1 MGWLHGIRLRWRG
14 FLRRRRLERD
24 LEDELQFHLEMKA
37 QRNREDGASPEEAM
51 NAARR
56 QFGNPF
62 RWKEIMRDIWSLR
75 LLENLIQDLRYGGRS
90 LLKAPGFAAAAILV
104 LALGIGSV
112 TAIFSLLNAVI
123 LRSLPFQ
130 SPERLVLLWG
140 NVQRQEVERRGN
152 SYPDYLDWKAQS
164 TSFEGMAAYDG
175 TSFNLTGVTEPERFA
190 GEWVSAGYFELLGV
204 APIAGR
210 TIASGDDASGGQ
222 NEVVLLSERLWQRRF
237 GSDPGIL
244 GKQLQF
250 NERQFTVI
258 GILPS
263 WFRGLSDAADVW
275 APFTASA
282 SAQALAQ
289 RGSRGFPA
297 VAKLKQGVTILHAQA
312 ELDGISKR
320 LEQAYPGTNA
330 KRAVEV
336 APLTSEMVGV
346 LRTPLFVL
354 LGAVGFVLLI
364 ACVNVANLLLARSE
378 ARRQEI
384 AIRMALGA
392 GRGRIFRQLVTES
405 MLLSLTGAVAGL
417 LLASWS
423 VRILSDVS
431 PITLPTFIKP
441 APDWRVAAFAAGVSI
456 LVGIFVVLIPAY
468 QAGSQNPYEGLKES
482 GARSG
487 DGAARR
493 RFRGA
498 LVIAE
503 VALALTLLV
512 GAGLL
517 MRSFQNL
524 SAVHP
529 GFDPNGVLTLYAAL
543 PRGQVAPSPSP
554 SPSSTPASA
563 APDQKAVVTGRQLLE
578 RLRALP
584 GVVSASVSSDIPLGS
599 NSSAIFYSAE
609 GQPITDAQS
618 IPRTYVHRITP
629 EFFTTIGAQLQSGR
643 SFNETEMEGR
653 ANVVV
658 VTDNLTRRFWP
669 GQDPIGKRIKAG
681 GPSSN
686 NPWWTIIGV
695 LREMKY
701 RGLPENPTADPDVFL
716 PLSDNQRQV
725 AILIR
730 SSRDPSGL
738 AAAARAVTQEF
749 DPSITI
755 FEVATLP
762 ERVGR
767 AIEQSRFVGW
777 MMTVFAGLAL
787 TLAAVGLYGVMA
799 YTVRRQT
806 RDIGVRIAL
815 GASRGEVV
823 RMVVRNGMVLVS
835 VGIAIGLF
843 AAFALTRLLHTLLF
857 DVSALDPLTFLV
869 VAAVLGVVALVACY
883 LPARRASRID
893 PVTALRYE

>member
-1 MGWLHGIRLRWRG
+1 MGWLHGICYRWRG
-14 FLRRRRLERD
+14 FLRRRRLERS

-37 QRNREDGASPEEAM
+37 LRNREAGMSPEEAM
-51 NAARR
+51 NAAQR
-56 QFGNPF
+56 QFGNTV
-62 RWKEIMRDIWSLR
+62 RWKETMRDMWSLR
-75 LLENLIQDLRYGGRS
+75 LLESLLQDLHYARRS
-90 LLKAPGFAAAAILV
+90 LLKSPGFAAAAILV

-112 TAIFSLLNAVI
+112 TAIFSLLNAVV
-123 LRSLPFQ
+123 LHSLPFQ
-130 SPERLVLLWG
+130 NPERLVLLWG
-140 NVQRQEVERRGN
+140 NVQRQKIERRGN

-164 TSFEGMAAYDG
+164 TSFEGMAAYSD
-175 TSFNLTGVTEPERFA
+175 TSFNLTGVPESERFA

-210 TIASGDDASGGQ
+210 TIATSDDAIGGS
-222 NEVVLLSERLWQRRF
+222 NTVVLLSEGLWQRRF

-250 NERQFTVI
+250 NGGLFTVI
-258 GILPS
+258 GITPA
-263 WFRGLSDAADVW
+263 WFRGLNDNAEVW

-282 SAQALAQ
+282 SATGLAQ

-297 VAKLKQGVTILHAQA
+297 VAKLRQGVLLQQAQA

-320 LEQAYPGTNA
+320 LEQSYPGTNA

-336 APLTSEMVGV
+336 APLKNELVGE

-364 ACVNVANLLLARSE
+364 ACANVSNLLLARSE

-384 AIRMALGA
+384 AIRIALGA

-405 MLLSLTGAVAGL
+405 IALSLTGAASGL
-417 LLASWS
+417 LLASWF
-423 VRILSDVS
+423 VRILSDAS
-431 PITLPTFIKP
+431 PITMPTFIKP
-441 APDWRVAAFAAGVSI
+441 APDWKVAAFAAGVSI
-456 LVGIFVVLIPAY
+456 LVGVFVVLVPAY
-468 QAGSQNPYEGLKES
+468 QAGHQSPCEGLKDS

-487 DGAARR
+487 DGLARR

-503 VALALTLLV
+503 VALALPLLV

-529 GFDPNGVLTLYAAL
+529 GFDPNGVLTLSAAL
-543 PRGQVAPSPSP
+543 PGGPVAPAQPQA
-554 SPSSTPASA
+554 TPT
-563 APDQKAVVTGRQLLE
+563 PNQRAVVTGRQLLE

-584 GVVSASVSSDIPLGS
+584 AVVSASVSSDIPLGS

-609 GQPITDAQS
+609 GQSITDAQT
-618 IPRTYVHRITP
+618 IPRAYVHQITP
-629 EFFTTIGAQLQSGR
+629 EFFATVGAQLQMGR
-643 SFNETEMEGR
+643 SFSEAEMEGS

-658 VTDNLTRRFWP
+658 VTDNLTKRFWP
-669 GQDPIGKRIKAG
+669 GQDPLGKRIKPG
-681 GPSSN
+681 GPTST

-695 LREMKY
+695 VHEMKY
-701 RGLPENPTADPDVFL
+701 RGLPENPTADPDIFL
-716 PLSDNQRQV
+716 PFSDGQRRV
-725 AILIR
+725 AVMLR
-730 SSRDPSGL
+730 TSRDPSAL
-738 AAAARAVTQEF
+738 AAAARGAAREI

-755 FEVATLP
+755 FEVTTLS
-762 ERVGR
+762 EQVGR
-767 AIEQSRFVGW
+767 AIERSRFAGW

-787 TLAAVGLYGVMA
+787 TLAAVGLYGVIA

-806 RDIGVRIAL
+806 REIGVRIAL
-815 GASRGEVV
+815 GASRSDVV
-823 RMVVRNGMVLVS
+823 AMVVRKGMVLVLT
-835 VGIAIGLF
+835 GIVIGLI
-843 AAFALTRLLHTLLF
+843 AALALTRLLHTLLF
-857 DVSALDPLTFLV
+857 EVSEVDPPTFLG
-869 VAAVLGVVALVACY
+869 VALALAVVALVACY
-883 LPARRASRID
+883 LPARRAARID
-893 PVTALRYE
+893 PVIALRYE